1 MKKKIFVVEKKNLI
15 WIIISAVLA
24 AAAIGAVV
32 FAICHKHSR
41 KKKALQQ
48 AEEAPV
54 LEEAEVAEEGTESAP
69 FEVPAEAVIA
79 DADNMEA
86 AEA

>member
-15 WIIISAVLA
+15 WVIISAVLA

-41 KKKALQQ
+41 KKKALKN
-48 AEEAPV
+48 AEEAPA
-54 LEEAEVAEEGTESAP
+54 LEAETAEEGTESAP

-79 DADNMEA
+79 DAENMEA

>member
-15 WIIISAVLA
+15 WVIISAVVA

-41 KKKALQQ
+41 KKKALKN
-48 AEEAPV
+48 AEETPV
-54 LEEAEVAEEGTESAP
+54 LEAETVEEGTESAP